1 MFPFNDECWDL
12 EYFSQDRLASI
23 SQNIQSAQGPDGSKG
38 GSLQLAGEVD
48 SFIEIPNDGPLDAT
62 RSITLLAFVYP
73 MGKGGPI
80 ICYEKSGLGVQLCYN
95 GVTSKE
101 GVLRASFIRRDLLE
115 IKISD
120 PLEAQVLRLNEWNFV
135 GTSYD
140 YNSGMARLWHN
151 GDEVKTVY
159 IGENLELATQFP
171 IRIGA
176 VNNPFKGNYFK
187 GRISLLHIYADA
199 LTAENIRAV
208 GGIRNG

>member
-1 MFPFNDECWDL
+1 MFPFNDECRDL

-23 SQNIQSAQGPDGSKG
+23 SQNIRSAQGPDGSKG
-38 GSLQLAGEVD
+38 GSLQLTGEVD
-48 SFIEIPNDGPLDAT
+48 SFIEIPNDGLLDAT
-62 RSITLLAFVYP
+62 RSLTLLAFVYP
-73 MGKGGPI
+73 IGKGGPI
-80 ICYEKSGLGVQLCYN
+80 ICYDKSGLGVQLCYN

-115 IKISD
+115 ISD

-159 IGENLELATQFP
+159 IGERLELATQFP
-171 IRIGA
+171 MRIGA

>member
-1 MFPFNDECWDL
+1 MFPFNDECRDL

-23 SQNIQSAQGPDGSKG
+23 SQNIRSAQGPDGSKG
-38 GSLQLAGEVD
+38 GSLQLTGEVD
-48 SFIEIPNDGPLDAT
+48 SFIEIPNDGLLDAT
-62 RSITLLAFVYP
+62 RSLTLLAFVYP
-73 MGKGGPI
+73 IGKGGPI
-80 ICYEKSGLGVQLCYN
+80 ICYDKSGLGVQLCYN

-101 GVLRASFIRRDLLE
+101 GVLRASFIGRDLLE
-115 IKISD
+115 ISD

-159 IGENLELATQFP
+159 IGETLELATQFP

>member
-1 MFPFNDECWDL
+1 MFPFNDECRDL

-23 SQNIQSAQGPDGSKG
+23 SQNIRSAQGPDGSKG
-38 GSLQLAGEVD
+38 GSLQLTGEVD
-48 SFIEIPNDGPLDAT
+48 SFIEIPNDGLLDAT
-62 RSITLLAFVYP
+62 RSLTLLAFVYP
-73 MGKGGPI
+73 IGKGGPI
-80 ICYEKSGLGVQLCYN
+80 ICYDKSGLGVQLCYN

-115 IKISD
+115 ISD
-120 PLEAQVLRLNEWNFV
+120 PLEAKVLRLNEWNFV

-159 IGENLELATQFP
+159 IGETLELATQFP

>member
-1 MFPFNDECWDL
+1 MFPFNDECWEL
-12 EYFSQDRLASI
+12 EYFSQDPLASI
-23 SQNIQSAQGPDGSKG
+23 SQNVQSAQGPDGSKG
-38 GSLQLAGEVD
+38 GSLELAGEVD

-80 ICYEKSGLGVQLCYN
+80 ICYDRSGLGVQLCYN

-115 IKISD
+115 ISD
-120 PLEAQVLRLNEWNFV
+120 PLEAKVLRLNEWNFV